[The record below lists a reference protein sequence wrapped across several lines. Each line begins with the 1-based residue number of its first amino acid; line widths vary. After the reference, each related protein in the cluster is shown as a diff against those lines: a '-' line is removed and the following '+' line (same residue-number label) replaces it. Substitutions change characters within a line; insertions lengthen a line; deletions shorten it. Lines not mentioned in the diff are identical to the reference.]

1 MKGICHSGAA
11 HNFITPFHFSQAAP
25 RGMPASALLVCS
37 LPPSSDPTVA
47 AWRVI
52 NFHQT
57 RSFSPLQCGVLS
69 SCLWLA
75 VGRRRRRPP
84 SVVGREG
91 RRPVLGGLFREGIF
105 SQNSS
110 DDESG
115 RSERELGVQGLR

>member
-75 VGRRRRRPP
+75 VAVGR
-84 SVVGREG
+84 REG
-91 RRPVLGGLFREGIF
+91 RKEARFRGTF
-105 SQNSS
+105 SRGNFQSKFK
-110 DDESG
+110 
-115 RSERELGVQGLR
+115 RRRERAQ